1 MTDGDGRDSG
11 TLYLVPTPIGN
22 LRDLTLRAIDV
33 LGSVDVVAA
42 EDTRKART
50 LFQSLEPGWQTSA
63 PRPRVISYHDVNER
77 SRAAEILRMLA
88 AGDDVALITDA
99 GTPLVNDPGFRVVTA
114 AIAEGLRVC
123 PLPGPSAALTALIG
137 SGLPSNTFTYVG
149 FLPRKAAARQAA
161 IGRLAALTS
170 TLVLFEAPH
179 RLLETIADL
188 REILGDRSAAI
199 ARNLT
204 KADEEILRGRLPAI
218 QIQLADR
225 DQIRGE
231 YTVVVQGAPERETT
245 FDEELAD
252 RIAVALLQRGQPA
265 HTVRDVVKEV
275 TDLPRNDVYKRV
287 QAVID
292 AQSGR

>member
-1 MTDGDGRDSG
+1 MTDRDVPDSG

-50 LFQSLEPGWQTSA
+50 LFASLDL
-63 PRPRVISYHDVNER
+63 RPKVISCHDVNER
-77 SRAAEILRMLA
+77 SRAAEILRLLA

-137 SGLPSNTFTYVG
+137 SGLPSHSFTYVG

-161 IGRLAALTS
+161 IGKLAALAS

-188 REILGDRSAAI
+188 REVLGDRSVAI

-204 KADEEILRGRLPAI
+204 KKDEEILRGRLSAI
-218 QIQLADR
+218 QTQLADR
-225 DQIRGE
+225 AEIRGE

-252 RIAVALLQRGQPA
+252 RLAIALLQRGQPA
-265 HTVRDVVKEV
+265 HTVRDVVREV

-292 AQSGR
+292 AQPGRGSHS